1 MTQFTLKT
9 TSSNVNKG
17 LFVIVVDSKRPFED
31 NLNNNWKKASP
42 TLNALVTIPTYMG
55 FEKEAQ

>member
-17 LFVIVVDSKRPFED
+17 LFVIVVDSKRSFED

-42 TLNALVTIPTYMG
+42 ILNALVTIPTYMG